1 MKNLAFTMAELL
13 ITLGVIGVVI
23 AMTLPALVQNYN
35 NHLTETRLKK
45 FYTIMN
51 QAILQSVNENGPYE
65 GWDYW
70 ISAEQDENGTYISKA
85 DSIDANF
92 KRYIGKYIKYT
103 TEKVQDS
110 TGTTV
115 TLYKLTD
122 GSSFQYTPDKTH
134 NREIVFYPAN
144 AKKCLNLARAK
155 RSGVCA
161 FSFEFYP
168 LINSKDWK
176 YLYKKGLEP
185 FLFHWDGNEASLY
198 NNAQYSCLQGEI
210 NGNYCTA
217 IIQRN
222 GWKVPKN
229 YPKRIK
235 Y

>member
-1 MKNLAFTMAELL
+1 MKY
-13 ITLGVIGVVI
+13 
-23 AMTLPALVQNYN
+23 ALKV
-35 NHLTETRLKK
+35 
-45 FYTIMN
+45 
-51 QAILQSVNENGPYE
+51 
-65 GWDYW
+65 
-70 ISAEQDENGTYISKA
+70 
-85 DSIDANF
+85 
-92 KRYIGKYIKYT
+92 RYIGKNYHGSQIQFENGVEI
-103 TEKVQDS
+103 EKPTIQGLS
-110 TGTTV
+110 
-115 TLYKLTD
+115 LIHILTD

-210 NGNYCTA
+210 NGNYLSL
-217 IIQRN
+217 IHI
-222 GWKVPKN
+222 
-229 YPKRIK
+229 
-235 Y
+235 